1 MKFKDE
7 YMCKIVSLIELFVF
21 GLGFIFTIANNYAL
35 KERIR
40 VLENEMVILYGNQK
54 KNSNDLNELMK
65 RERVLESSI
74 DFYILG
80 GVDKR

>member
-1 MKFKDE
+1 
-7 YMCKIVSLIELFVF
+7 MCKIVSLIELFVF
-21 GLGFIFTIANNYAL
+21 GLAFIFIIADNYTL

-40 VLENEMVILYGNQK
+40 VLEDEMVILYVNQK
-54 KNSNDLNELMK
+54 KNSNNLNELMK

-74 DFYILG
+74 DFYIFG

>member
-1 MKFKDE
+1 
-7 YMCKIVSLIELFVF
+7 MCKIVSLIELFVF
-21 GLGFIFTIANNYAL
+21 GLAFIFISADNYTL

-40 VLENEMVILYGNQK
+40 VLEDEMVILYGNQK
-54 KNSNDLNELMK
+54 KNSNNLNELMK

-74 DFYILG
+74 DFYIFG

>member
-1 MKFKDE
+1 
-7 YMCKIVSLIELFVF
+7 MCKIVLLIELFVF

-54 KNSNDLNELMK
+54 KNSNNLNELMK